1 MSSML
6 HQAWTDQNFSSPS
19 TTVQFGPF
27 TTAGGIERLV
37 RVRAVFS
44 TSQPGIDLLPTA
56 TIRDQIAWG
65 VQSGSPGYT
74 PQVLPADIGGFNF
87 YWSEML
93 GGDTVAS
100 AAWTPPA
107 NDVGWMDT
115 RVATREWRGQLA
127 IGESQDFYVTA
138 GAITIG
144 ASSFAASM
152 SLEVD
157 YSTP

>member
-1 MSSML
+1 ML
-6 HQAWTDQNFSSPS
+6 HLAWTDQNYSSPG

-27 TTAGGIERLV
+27 DTGVAVIRIV
-37 RVRAVFS
+37 RIRCVFS
-44 TSQPGIDLLPTA
+44 TSQPGIDLLPTD
-56 TIRDQIAWG
+56 TIRDQICWG

-74 PQVLPADIGGFNF
+74 PEVLPADVGGFNF

-100 AAWTPPA
+100 AAWAPSTG
-107 NDVGWMDT
+107 DFGWADT

-127 IGESQDFYVTA
+127 IGENQDFYVTA
-138 GAITIG
+138 GVITIG
-144 ASSFAASM
+144 ASSFAAST

-157 YSTP
+157 FSTP

>member
-1 MSSML
+1 ME
-6 HQAWTDQNFSSPS
+6 HQAWTTENYSSPG

-27 TTAGGIERLV
+27 TTASGVIRLV

-44 TSQPGIDLLPTA
+44 TSQPGIDLGPNA
-56 TIRDQIAWG
+56 TIRDQICWG
-65 VQSGSPGYT
+65 VQSGAEGYT

-87 YWSEML
+87 YWSEIL

-100 AAWTPPA
+100 AAWTPPT

-115 RVATREWRGQLA
+115 RTATREWRGQLPLGDA
-127 IGESQDFYVTA
+127 QDFYVTA
-138 GAITIG
+138 GVIVIG
-144 ASSFAASM
+144 AADFAASC

-157 YSTP
+157 YSS